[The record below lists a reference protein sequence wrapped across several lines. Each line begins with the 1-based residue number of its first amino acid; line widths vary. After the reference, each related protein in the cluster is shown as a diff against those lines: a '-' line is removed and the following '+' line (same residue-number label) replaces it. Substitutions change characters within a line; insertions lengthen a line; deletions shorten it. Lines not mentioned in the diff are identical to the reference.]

1 MSKSPQRL
9 IEELEKEINKI
20 LNDELLK
27 DVNLA
32 VSNEELD
39 ALIAVEQEQAY
50 RIKIERESLKPINL
64 IVGQSNTVK
73 DIKKL
78 IQVKLER
85 IEKDEKTGRK
95 RKISWKYIW
104 RTYCLT
110 FENTKLLEDTAV
122 VSQLGIKQNSILKFA
137 RLHHE
142 KGNHRKAWKW
152 YRR

>member
-1 MSKSPQRL
+1 MKRAFVCGCGVAIVFFFFVMSKSPQRL
-9 IEELEKEINKI
+9 IEELEKEINRI

-32 VSNEELD
+32 VSTEELD

-50 RIKIERESLKPINL
+50 RIKIERESLKPISNVCFCYKKKNSTNLTNIFVDL

-95 RKISWKYIW
+95 RKISW
-104 RTYCLT
+104 
-110 FENTKLLEDTAV
+110 
-122 VSQLGIKQNSILKFA
+122 
-137 RLHHE
+137 
-142 KGNHRKAWKW
+142 
-152 YRR
+152 